1 MRLVAGLFILV
12 HALAALAMVAFSA
25 HGPTWLAPSA
35 GVYFALVVALVLWAS
50 ARHSW
55 RFLVGVGMAMLAAP
69 PALFL
74 VLDKLDRV
82 RYEQRIAA
90 TRVSEVRDEPILS
103 DAGRPIGMRLSFTV
117 TVPRSSSYAISPSAY
132 GTEGFYM
139 DAMQRTLDGR
149 PDAWQYVGGRAH
161 RQTAELYPPI
171 LMRAADGTRC
181 LSHSVPSLPAGSEAA
196 PLRIVIH
203 ETPFAGR
210 TNRVYNLPQLYRNVI
225 AEGLRPC
232 EASL

>member
-25 HGPTWLAPSA
+25 HGPTWLAASA
-35 GVYFALVVALVLWAS
+35 GAYFALVVSLVLWAS
-50 ARHSW
+50 VRHSW
-55 RFLVGVGMAMLAAP
+55 RFLVGVGVAMLAAP

-74 VLDKLDRV
+74 VLDKLDRM

-90 TRVSEVRDEPILS
+90 TRVSDVRDEPILS
-103 DAGRPIGMRLSFTV
+103 DAGRPIGMRLSFSV
-117 TVPRSSSYAISPSAY
+117 TVPESGSYAVSPSVY
-132 GTEGFYM
+132 GNEGLYM

-149 PDAWQYVGGRAH
+149 PDAWQYEGGRVH

-171 LMRAADGTRC
+171 LLRAADGTRC
-181 LSHSVPSLPAGSEAA
+181 LSHSVPPLPTDKEPA

-210 TNRVYNLPQLYRNVI
+210 TSRVYNLRSSI
-225 AEGLRPC
+225 AT
-232 EASL
+232 